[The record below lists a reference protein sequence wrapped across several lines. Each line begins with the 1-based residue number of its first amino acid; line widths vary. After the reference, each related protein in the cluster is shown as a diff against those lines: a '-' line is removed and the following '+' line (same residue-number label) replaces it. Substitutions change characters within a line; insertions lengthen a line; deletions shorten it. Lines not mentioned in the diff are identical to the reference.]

1 MEDRLLEDYIKAMKE
16 DNEIDKATI
25 QFLRA
30 MILKERKEKQRPL
43 SDEEIEKIILS
54 ERKKRSEALGLFEKA
69 NRKDMMEKTYK
80 ELACISRYLPKP
92 MLDEEIEQGLKDII
106 EVEGND
112 KKNFGK
118 IMGIAKAKFGTRADG
133 GTISKIL
140 NTLLV

>member
-16 DNEIDKATI
+16 NNEIDKATI

-43 SDEEIEKIILS
+43 TDEEIEKIILS

-80 ELACISRYLPKP
+80 ELACINRYLPKP

-106 EVEGND
+106 AVEGNT
-112 KKNFGK
+112 KNNFGK